1 MTMSSFFAE
10 RCSLQM
16 MAGVADRRAHA
27 GGQLAGHA
35 GEPGLRRLV
44 PVLVEVLEAVVL
56 DVVAA
61 VRAEA
66 VDGER
71 VADLVD
77 RVGQQHAG
85 LLGEFAHRVF
95 LVLHLLV
102 GGFGQVEQH
111 QDREVARLA
120 HAAHHDARVGLV
132 AEADVDEAGDRRVD
146 VDLVAVLQLADALH
160 ALRLHR
166 VEQELHAVDL
176 ALVLGGDVVD
186 DLQVAGLG
194 ALFQHRGPGR
204 TLQLDLVVPL
214 GIVEGVGHRLLAFQL
229 VEACR
234 RSRRRCP
241 RRETA
246 RCPAPRF
253 PRHRRRRSRR
263 RPRWPSPSR

>member
-1 MTMSSFFAE
+1 MSAGSPSVMTMQQLLRRA
-10 RCSLQM
+10 LQLQV

-35 GEPGLRRLV
+35 GQLGLGRFV

-66 VDGER
+66 VDGEG

-77 RVGQQHAG
+77 GVGEQHAG

-111 QDREVARLA
+111 QDREVAGLA

-132 AEADVDEAGDRRVD
+132 AQADVGEAGDRRVD

-166 VEQELHAVDL
+166 VEQEFHAMDF
-176 ALVLGGDVVD
+176 ALVLRGDGVD

-204 TLQLDLVVPL
+204 ALELDLVIPFRV
-214 GIVEGVGHRLLAFQL
+214 VEGIGHRLLAFQ
-229 VEACR
+229 
-234 RSRRRCP
+234 SR
-241 RRETA
+241 
-246 RCPAPRF
+246 
-253 PRHRRRRSRR
+253 
-263 RPRWPSPSR
+263 